1 VAILNEELKPSLPAV
16 PAAPAEM
23 ARQRRLLSAEELEEL
38 DLHDALVV
46 EHVSKRF
53 AKGGGWLPWGKRA
66 DKKQKIVRAVE
77 DVTLTIH
84 RREILGVLGSNG
96 SGKSTLIRLIST
108 LLIPDEGTVRVF
120 GHDVQKEERA
130 VQRLINR
137 VSVEAAFFRKLSPME
152 NLLYSSR
159 LYGVPGNVAR
169 DEIQAILGR
178 LGIKADR
185 VTQPL
190 ENMSRGMQQKV
201 AIARAFLTSPILLLL
216 DEPTTGLDPRS
227 KQDVQAFVRE
237 LRDTHDATILLTTH
251 DMDEAEAL
259 CDRVAVIDGGK
270 IVALDTVEG
279 LKRAT
284 GENLDLGREATMTEV
299 FMAYTGRD
307 WEADEP
313 EGEEDD
319 DE

>member
-1 VAILNEELKPSLPAV
+1 MAILNEDLKTSSEAELSQGAMPV
-16 PAAPAEM
+16 RRPAEM
-23 ARQRRLLSAEELEEL
+23 LAPEALAAL
-38 DLHDALVV
+38 DRNDALVV

-53 AKGGGWLPWGKRA
+53 AKGGGSLLPWRRQAAKAR
-66 DKKQKIVRAVE
+66 QKVVRAVD
-77 DVTLTIH
+77 DVSLTIH

-108 LLIPDEGTVRVF
+108 LLIPDEGAVRVF
-120 GHDVQKEERA
+120 GYDVVKQERM

-152 NLLYSSR
+152 NLLYSAR
-159 LYGVPGNVAR
+159 LYGVPAASAR
-169 DEIQAILGR
+169 TRIRAILRR
-178 LGIKADR
+178 LGIGGDR

-201 AIARAFLTSPILLLL
+201 AIARAFLSSPILLLL

-227 KQDVQAFVRE
+227 KQDVQTFVRE

-259 CDRVAVIDGGK
+259 CDRIAVIDGGR
-270 IVALDTVEG
+270 IVALDTAEG
-279 LKRAT
+279 LKRAV
-284 GENLDLGREATMTEV
+284 GKQLELERPATLTEV

-313 EGEEDD
+313 ED
-319 DE
+319 DEN